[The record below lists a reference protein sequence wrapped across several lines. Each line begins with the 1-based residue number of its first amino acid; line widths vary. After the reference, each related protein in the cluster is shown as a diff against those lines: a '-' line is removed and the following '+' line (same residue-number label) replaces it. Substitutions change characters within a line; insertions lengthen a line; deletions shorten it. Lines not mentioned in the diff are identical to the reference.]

1 MATPTGSDR
10 ASQAYRR
17 LRELI
22 VHGRLAP
29 GARIIETEVAGKLG
43 ISRTPVRAALQ
54 RLQQEGYILAD
65 DTASRARPIV
75 APLTREDADDLFEI
89 VGGIESLGARR
100 SAELDAERRE
110 RLVQVLQEYNDGMAR
125 LGQSD
130 RPDRNRVF
138 ELDTDFHHEYVHA
151 ASGPRLKVL
160 HDAVK
165 PQAERYIRLHI
176 HVLADQIR
184 TSVAEHQEIV
194 DAIREGSASRAAR
207 AVWTN
212 WKNAAARLGEVLQ
225 EVGERG
231 SW

>member
-65 DTASRARPIV
+65 DSASRARPIV

-110 RLVQVLQEYNDGMAR
+110 GLVELLQEFNDGMAR
-125 LGQSD
+125 LAQSD

-138 ELDTDFHHEYVHA
+138 ELDTDFHHEYMHA
-151 ASGPRLKVL
+151 AAGPRLKAL
-160 HDAVK
+160 HDAIK

-184 TSVAEHQEIV
+184 TSVSEHQEIV
-194 DAIREGSASRAAR
+194 DAIREGSSGRAAR
-207 AVWTN
+207 AVWVN
-212 WKNAAARLGEVLQ
+212 WKNAAARLGEVLE